1 MYLILPNNR
10 CNGTSR
16 KEIEKKREKQGFFG
30 QKDPPPKN
38 ELAAGGVRKWGLG
51 GLGGGEREHFTV
63 CIPSPNLLWVGG
75 FDWGKRDEDKWMLCL
90 GG

>member
-30 QKDPPPKN
+30 QKDPPPK
-38 ELAAGGVRKWGLG
+38 K
-51 GLGGGEREHFTV
+51 
-63 CIPSPNLLWVGG
+63 
-75 FDWGKRDEDKWMLCL
+75 
-90 GG
+90 